1 MVLPS
6 VDAIVDGQDLL
17 TPIPQTTVR
26 DAARA
31 MAERGVGAV
40 PVVDNGHLVG
50 IFSERDV
57 LQRVAAPAPA

>member
-1 MVLPS
+1 
-6 VDAIVDGQDLL
+6 
-17 TPIPQTTVR
+17 
-26 DAARA
+26 

-40 PVVDNGHLVG
+40 PVVENGHLVG